1 MLAQP
6 VTAWREETFP
16 FSLTDADGRKLFG
29 FCRRYLPTTPDCVQ
43 PRFPRALCVLR
54 SMMALSIFDCL
65 TQPGRLLRLCSKYR
79 WLSFFDAVLDALQR
93 ACTRAGLRGM
103 LDLLAALWTVRCR
116 QQWPKPLWMRHGR
129 RREFERVGQLV
140 PQQLTVQREFS
151 VSCVPHRRVP
161 PRSVMP
167 PMPAHNG
174 WRSGR
179 GVNTRATLAVYC
191 RL

>member
-1 MLAQP
+1 MP
-6 VTAWREETFP
+6 TAEN
-16 FSLTDADGRKLFG
+16 FSDSVVGT
-29 FCRRYLPTTPDCVQ
+29 CRRRPIASNLVS
-43 PRFPRALCVLR
+43 RAHSVF
-54 SMMALSIFDCL
+54 SGPSLSIFDCL

-179 GVNTRATLAVYC
+179 GVITRATLAAVGFSAAV
-191 RL
+191 RRRSRRQAAVS